1 MLFVASYRRVED
13 RDQDQILVFAATQVV
28 RVVLV
33 EDVNRARGDR
43 VHVAL
48 GVLDL
53 AGASDAVAGFEV
65 VAVLQFGLGA
75 GAHDGV
81 RDSEAHVVFRGEH
94 ALGGAATSLNSFDIF
109 SGTNEHDSPSSY
121 PFHGTRK
128 LVGMILAIITAEVA
142 FWLCLFGGMFLRYA
156 LKLPKAGIVLL
167 AATPL
172 IDLALLV
179 YTFWSLA
186 DTHRANFFHAFGA
199 FYVVFSIVF
208 GKDLVLALDKKW
220 RGETEISGE
229 GFSRSIRD
237 NLIRAVIASG
247 ITILILVAMVFV
259 TGIAGS
265 FWLFYWIIAMAF
277 LPACWWAI
285 DKWVERRKA

>member
-1 MLFVASYRRVED
+1 ME
-13 RDQDQILVFAATQVV
+13 
-28 RVVLV
+28 
-33 EDVNRARGDR
+33 
-43 VHVAL
+43 
-48 GVLDL
+48 
-53 AGASDAVAGFEV
+53 
-65 VAVLQFGLGA
+65 
-75 GAHDGV
+75 
-81 RDSEAHVVFRGEH
+81 
-94 ALGGAATSLNSFDIF
+94 
-109 SGTNEHDSPSSY
+109 SG
-121 PFHGTRK
+121 
-128 LVGMILAIITAEVA
+128 
-142 FWLCLFGGMFLRYA
+142 RYA
-156 LKLPKAGIVLL
+156 PRK
-167 AATPL
+167 
-172 IDLALLV
+172 
-179 YTFWSLA
+179 
-186 DTHRANFFHAFGA
+186 FFHAFGA